1 MAVCSIAGRVCL
13 ASLDFVGWLVFTLG
27 LIQFGDSNL
36 EPEAYSGPNINF
48 SALWMALVFTWGLDF
63 VRCAT
68 ILSFAPLQKLC
79 RYFCEK

>member
-27 LIQFGDSNL
+27 LIKFGDSNL

-48 SALWMALVFTWGLDF
+48 SAL
-63 VRCAT
+63 
-68 ILSFAPLQKLC
+68 
-79 RYFCEK
+79 